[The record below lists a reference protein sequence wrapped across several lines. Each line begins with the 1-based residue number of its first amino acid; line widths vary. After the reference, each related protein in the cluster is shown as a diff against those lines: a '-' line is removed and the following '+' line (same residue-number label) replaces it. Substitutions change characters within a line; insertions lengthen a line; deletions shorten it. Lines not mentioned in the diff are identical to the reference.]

1 MLMPAKDRKNDNKL
15 NSQTS
20 SRGLKY
26 ELTACACAQ
35 LKEQLVYNYFLPHV
49 MDSLCLCSAKGAAC
63 ICMARSSLQE
73 CIDKSKI
80 STGSNMGATKPIT
93 KEMHI

>member
-15 NSQTS
+15 NSQTP

-35 LKEQLVYNYFLPHV
+35 LKEQHAYAWLGVVCRNVLIKVKLVQTAIWEPLSQLLRKCTSEGFDL
-49 MDSLCLCSAKGAAC
+49 
-63 ICMARSSLQE
+63 
-73 CIDKSKI
+73 SKPAQI
-80 STGSNMGATKPIT
+80 RT
-93 KEMHI
+93 